1 MYFLD
6 YLQFSV
12 STHKKTHYHSS
23 AKTSISYY
31 MKKLQLQYISYE
43 VLQKKVYTIIPNK

>member
-12 STHKKTHYHSS
+12 STHINHYHFS
-23 AKTSISYY
+23 AKNSISYY

-43 VLQKKVYTIIPNK
+43 ALQRKVYTIIPNK

>member
-12 STHKKTHYHSS
+12 STHRNHYHFS
-23 AKTSISYY
+23 AKSSISYY
-31 MKKLQLQYISYE
+31 MKILQLQYISYE
-43 VLQKKVYTIIPNK
+43 ILQKEVYTIIPNK

>member
-6 YLQFSV
+6 YLQFSI
-12 STHKKTHYHSS
+12 STHRNHYHFS
-23 AKTSISYY
+23 AKTSISYN

-43 VLQKKVYTIIPNK
+43 VLQKKAYTIIPNK